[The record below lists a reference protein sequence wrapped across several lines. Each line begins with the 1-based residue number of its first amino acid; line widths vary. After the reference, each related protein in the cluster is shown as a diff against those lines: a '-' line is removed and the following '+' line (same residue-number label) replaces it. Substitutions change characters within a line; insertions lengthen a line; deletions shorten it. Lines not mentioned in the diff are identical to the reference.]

1 MSACLKKIKPCI
13 SDSCSLLS
21 PWQFTLIFMLLL
33 CDLSQ
38 SEIISKLK
46 QYFTDEEID
55 EVSAKLDLLA
65 KECETLE
72 DLVDEIDDYL
82 AGDEGEL
89 SI

>member
-1 MSACLKKIKPCI
+1 MFKKNKPLHI
-13 SDSCSLLS
+13 RQLQSVESL
-21 PWQFTLIFMLLL
+21 TIYLIFMLLL

-38 SEIISKLK
+38 SEIISRLK

>member
-1 MSACLKKIKPCI
+1 VFKKNKPLHI
-13 SDSCSLLS
+13 RQLQSVESL
-21 PWQFTLIFMLLL
+21 TIYLIFMLLL

-38 SEIISKLK
+38 SEIISRLK